1 METIKTTIF
10 WVFAICIILAPYILA
25 ALSVFSLRVFYKSQK
40 NVLTLAMYKS
50 SVFSSIILILIS
62 IIAAI
67 NIFDLLEGSDYDGFA
82 VIASLFLP
90 IILAMFYVIF
100 SISLFLLIYII
111 KLLVSPKKKE
121 LELIVFCFCML
132 ILVTF
137 IGFAEYNGITGPYK
151 ILYSMF
157 ADMIKK

>member
-10 WVFAICIILAPYILA
+10 WVFTIGIILAPYICA
-25 ALSVFSLRVFYKSQK
+25 SVAVFASHVIYKNQK
-40 NVLTLAMYKS
+40 NIFTSAMYKS
-50 SVFSSIILILIS
+50 SVLSSIILILIS
-62 IIAAI
+62 IITAI
-67 NIFDLLEGSDYDGFA
+67 NIFDFLEGSDYDGFA

-100 SISLFLLIYII
+100 SISLFLLIYIM
-111 KLLVSPKKKE
+111 KLLVSPKKKQ
-121 LELIVFCFCML
+121 LELIVFFCCML

-157 ADMIKK
+157 TDMIKK